1 MTVPGTPGGVKGAAT
16 GEPTGAATGE
26 PTGAA
31 TGEPTGAATGEPT
44 GAATG
49 EPTGAATGEPTGAAA
64 AEEPTGAATGEPAGA
79 AAGEPTGAAAE
90 EPTGVATGEPTG
102 AAAAEEPTGAA
113 TGEPAG
119 AATGEPTGAA
129 TGEPTGTATGEP
141 TGAATGEPT
150 GAAVAEEPTGAATG
164 EPTGATT
171 EEPTGAV
178 SSSNGASDD
187 FQGQTPP
194 PESSLHSDVVVNG
207 IADGKGLP
215 CRSQAEGTEA
225 EDSSLPLL
233 APLMVAARTESGHA
247 LPPTTPPTTPPATPP
262 AKPPRVPEVNTD
274 IVLPP
279 NAPQEIPPDAGC
291 AEEREGT
298 TASPSGESADQSK
311 CGLGT
316 EETTPDSLKHASLN
330 EEAGSSRCIDVTSNE
345 APLTVLHAPNLSVDE
360 SASEPSID
368 SASFPS
374 GACKLDDP
382 QLPEVSAPCDDT
394 NDSNLLPSPLST
406 SSHSLGSYRS
416 LPRPSPARRSSRV
429 GSVNLAQ
436 PSSMSNSYDGS
447 ERTMEEKGATAHSS
461 HASSTV
467 GGSLPSSPSIP
478 RRTRRAHPVPAA
490 RSLQTLS
497 SSPAK
502 LTVAAERGAVSN
514 VASYRKVSLPAKLN
528 EPAREAPVPKPR
540 KVSLNP
546 FDSDEDNEEERR
558 RQSAPREAPVPLPR
572 KKVSMNP
579 FESDDDDD
587 EDNHEISGSSKK
599 IKAIEAPKPAG
610 TNPFDEDEEE
620 EEASIWKVN
629 PATGELEFKPTLSSS
644 PATNSRSS
652 SQSSITLQRF
662 NDSIASLNAQL
673 ARSPHEPVSTNPFD
687 EDEDD
692 EFNDTGL
699 SRDSTRMSLSIGG
712 SSPLQRDGVRC
723 SLPPSTRNRVS
734 RKKRP
739 APLPPGQR
747 PPIPS
752 AAPLEPQ
759 CDHDVIPPGGSTGT
773 PLQGS
778 PRRVSTGS
786 LHNLSV
792 SPRMQSSRK
801 PPPPRPPPPKLRSS
815 SQTRN

>member
-311 CGLGT
+311 CGLG
-316 EETTPDSLKHASLN
+316 
-330 EEAGSSRCIDVTSNE
+330 
-345 APLTVLHAPNLSVDE
+345 
-360 SASEPSID
+360 
-368 SASFPS
+368 
-374 GACKLDDP
+374 
-382 QLPEVSAPCDDT
+382 
-394 NDSNLLPSPLST
+394 
-406 SSHSLGSYRS
+406 
-416 LPRPSPARRSSRV
+416 
-429 GSVNLAQ
+429 
-436 PSSMSNSYDGS
+436 
-447 ERTMEEKGATAHSS
+447 
-461 HASSTV
+461 
-467 GGSLPSSPSIP
+467 
-478 RRTRRAHPVPAA
+478 
-490 RSLQTLS
+490 
-497 SSPAK
+497 PAK